1 MRLCFLSSIFYINFN
16 GVNTKTDTMQLKPGS
31 LICGGKYRIE
41 KVLGQGGFGIT
52 YLAEQ
57 TSLGRRVALKEF
69 FMKEHCD
76 RETSTS
82 YVTVPSAGSRELV
95 ERFREKFIKEA
106 RQIATFENS
115 HIVRVIDVFEDNGT
129 AYYVM
134 DYLDGKSLEAIV
146 REQGSLAEADAVKYI
161 RNIAD
166 ALSEVH
172 ARNFLHLDIKPAN
185 IMLSRKGQA
194 VLIDFGISKHYDDSG
209 NQTSSG
215 LMAFSDGYAPLEQ
228 YNRGGLSDF
237 TPAIDIYALGAT
249 LFKLLTGMTPPHA
262 SVINNDGLPVLPQEI
277 SPAVRNAVETAMQPR
292 RKDRPQSIADFLA
305 LLDNVAPRTGM
316 AVAPG
321 VVAETQVFAD
331 NGATQIAGAPV
342 HDVPPAPSKQTPP
355 PAVETPRRDA
365 PAPERKSRDNRSEN
379 PKKSKAPL
387 FLLLLLIIVV
397 IAGGA
402 WYVSNSNDE
411 PGNGSNTNSNKQSQK
426 VKTPKT
432 GSAQPNSG
440 AGNKYGNENVTP
452 ADSVG
457 QMCSLALTTNPDG
470 ATVKIDGKEVG
481 TTPLIGYE
489 VEQGKHTINIIKVCY
504 VEYEDT
510 IDLDS
515 ATKDLGV
522 IKLKKY
528 DKTYSFSEGLAMVRL
543 NGKRGFIDKSG
554 NVVIPLKYDDAGW
567 FSEGLVWVKLGGK
580 CGFID
585 KNGNVVI
592 PFKYS
597 EAYEFYEGLT
607 HVYLNHK
614 CGFID
619 KRGNVVAPFKYSMA
633 WSFSEGRAKVDLDGK
648 YGFIDKNGNEVV
660 PCKYDRVL
668 SFSEGRAAV
677 ELDDKWGF
685 IDKNDNMVIPL
696 KYDYA
701 SSFSEGLAWV
711 RLKSNKYGFIDKSG
725 KEVIQ
730 CKYDDAEDFS
740 GGRAKVRLDGRDFYI
755 DKSGNEIK

>member
-1 MRLCFLSSIFYINFN
+1 
-16 GVNTKTDTMQLKPGS
+16 MQLKPGS

-215 LMAFSDGYAPLEQ
+215 LMAFNDGYAPLEQ

-305 LLDNVAPRTGM
+305 LLDKEEKA
-316 AVAPG
+316 AVLPVNDGATAFVKPAADAATAIG
-321 VVAETQVFAD
+321 KPAD
-331 NGATQIAGAPV
+331 NEATVVKQ
-342 HDVPPAPSKQTPP
+342 PASKETTPP
-355 PAVETPRRDA
+355 PATKEAQSPAKQGESKGNGVGKWLFLLILLFAVIAGAVWYGTNGNSGAENKGSNTKGNNPSQMVETPVEGGEQTNFGDTIIA
-365 PAPERKSRDNRSEN
+365 PSAIVEEAANNMTDTIKEETPVVLPTRGYINGHEYVDLGLPSGLKWATCNVGASSPEQPGGYYAWGETTTKSEYTSEN
-379 PKKSKAPL
+379 
-387 FLLLLLIIVV
+387 
-397 IAGGA
+397 
-402 WYVSNSNDE
+402 
-411 PGNGSNTNSNKQSQK
+411 
-426 VKTPKT
+426 
-432 GSAQPNSG
+432 
-440 AGNKYGNENVTP
+440 
-452 ADSVG
+452 
-457 QMCSLALTTNPDG
+457 CTT
-470 ATVKIDGKEVG
+470 
-481 TTPLIGYE
+481 
-489 VEQGKHTINIIKVCY
+489 
-504 VEYEDT
+504 
-510 IDLDS
+510 
-515 ATKDLGV
+515 
-522 IKLKKY
+522 Y
-528 DKTYSFSEGLAMVRL
+528 DK
-543 NGKRGFIDKSG
+543 
-554 NVVIPLKYDDAGW
+554 
-567 FSEGLVWVKLGGK
+567 KLGDIGGK
-580 CGFID
+580 AQYDVARAKWGSSWRLPTKKECEELIANCNWKWTTQNGEKGYKVTSK
-585 KNGNVVI
+585 KNGNSI
-592 PFKYS
+592 FLPAAGLRYGTS
-597 EAYEFYEGLT
+597 LDNEGSDGYYWSATPREGDTGRACILYFYEDDRRT
-607 HVYLNHK
+607 FWDFRN
-614 CGFID
+614 
-619 KRGNVVAPFKYSMA
+619 
-633 WSFSEGRAKVDLDGK
+633 
-648 YGFIDKNGNEVV
+648 YGH
-660 PCKYDRVL
+660 
-668 SFSEGRAAV
+668 S
-677 ELDDKWGF
+677 
-685 IDKNDNMVIPL
+685 
-696 KYDYA
+696 
-701 SSFSEGLAWV
+701 V
-711 RLKSNKYGFIDKSG
+711 RPVSK
-725 KEVIQ
+725 
-730 CKYDDAEDFS
+730 
-740 GGRAKVRLDGRDFYI
+740 
-755 DKSGNEIK
+755 

>member
-1 MRLCFLSSIFYINFN
+1 
-16 GVNTKTDTMQLKPGS
+16 MQLKPGS

-172 ARNFLHLDIKPAN
+172 ARNFLHLDVKPAN
-185 IMLSRKGQA
+185 VMLNKNGEA

-305 LLDNVAPRTGM
+305 LLDKEEKA
-316 AVAPG
+316 AVLPVNDGATAFVKPAADAATVIG
-321 VVAETQVFAD
+321 KPTADAATAIGKPAD
-331 NGATQIAGAPV
+331 NEATVVKQPASKETVPPPATKEAQSPAKQGESKGNGVGKWLFLLILLLAVIAGAV
-342 HDVPPAPSKQTPP
+342 WYGTNGNSGAENKGSNTKGNPSQK
-355 PAVETPRRDA
+355 VETPVEGGEQTNFGDTIIA
-365 PAPERKSRDNRSEN
+365 PSA
-379 PKKSKAPL
+379 
-387 FLLLLLIIVV
+387 IVEEAANNMTDTIKEETPV
-397 IAGGA
+397 VQMCNLTIKTTPGGA
-402 WYVSNSNDE
+402 
-411 PGNGSNTNSNKQSQK
+411 TI
-426 VKTPKT
+426 
-432 GSAQPNSG
+432 
-440 AGNKYGNENVTP
+440 
-452 ADSVG
+452 
-457 QMCSLALTTNPDG
+457 
-470 ATVKIDGKEVG
+470 KIDGEKVG
-481 TTPLIGYE
+481 TTPLTHKI
-489 VEQGKHTINIIKVCY
+489 EQGKYTINITKEGYEPKTEVKELKSDVELSYELHPKPKEVTPAASPAVQTRGYINGHEYVDLGLPSGLKWATCNVGASSPKQPGGHYAWGETKTKESYTSENSVTENISGNAQYDVARAKWGSSWRLPTKMEMEELKDKCTWTWTTY
-504 VEYEDT
+504 KGVKGYMITGPNGNSIFLPAAGWRYGAGGGDSDGAYWSGTFHENFSDGAYGLFFYSYDHRVEYGPRVHGRT
-510 IDLDS
+510 VR
-515 ATKDLGV
+515 AV
-522 IKLKKY
+522 
-528 DKTYSFSEGLAMVRL
+528 SE
-543 NGKRGFIDKSG
+543 
-554 NVVIPLKYDDAGW
+554 
-567 FSEGLVWVKLGGK
+567 
-580 CGFID
+580 
-585 KNGNVVI
+585 
-592 PFKYS
+592 
-597 EAYEFYEGLT
+597 
-607 HVYLNHK
+607 
-614 CGFID
+614 
-619 KRGNVVAPFKYSMA
+619 
-633 WSFSEGRAKVDLDGK
+633 
-648 YGFIDKNGNEVV
+648 
-660 PCKYDRVL
+660 
-668 SFSEGRAAV
+668 
-677 ELDDKWGF
+677 
-685 IDKNDNMVIPL
+685 
-696 KYDYA
+696 
-701 SSFSEGLAWV
+701 
-711 RLKSNKYGFIDKSG
+711 
-725 KEVIQ
+725 
-730 CKYDDAEDFS
+730 
-740 GGRAKVRLDGRDFYI
+740 
-755 DKSGNEIK
+755 

>member
-1 MRLCFLSSIFYINFN
+1 
-16 GVNTKTDTMQLKPGS
+16 MQLKPGS

-134 DYLDGKSLEAIV
+134 EYLDGKSLEAIV

-172 ARNFLHLDIKPAN
+172 ARNFLHLDVKPAN
-185 IMLSRKGQA
+185 VMLNKNGEA

-305 LLDNVAPRTGM
+305 LLDKEEKA
-316 AVAPG
+316 AVLPVNDSATAFVKPAADAATAIG
-321 VVAETQVFAD
+321 KPSADAATAIGKSAD
-331 NGATQIAGAPV
+331 NDATVVKQ
-342 HDVPPAPSKQTPP
+342 PASKETTPP
-355 PAVETPRRDA
+355 PASKEVQSPAKQGESKGNGVGKWLFLLILLLAVIAGAVWYGTNGNSGAENKGSNTKGNNPSQMVETPVEGGEQTNFGDTIIA
-365 PAPERKSRDNRSEN
+365 PSA
-379 PKKSKAPL
+379 
-387 FLLLLLIIVV
+387 IVEEAANNMTDTIKEETPV
-397 IAGGA
+397 VQMCNLTIKTTPGGA
-402 WYVSNSNDE
+402 
-411 PGNGSNTNSNKQSQK
+411 TI
-426 VKTPKT
+426 
-432 GSAQPNSG
+432 
-440 AGNKYGNENVTP
+440 
-452 ADSVG
+452 
-457 QMCSLALTTNPDG
+457 
-470 ATVKIDGKEVG
+470 KIDGEKVG
-481 TTPLIGYE
+481 TTPLTHK
-489 VEQGKHTINIIKVCY
+489 VEQGKHTINITKEGYEPKTEVKEFKSDIELSYELQPKPKEVTPAASPAVQTRGYINGHEY
-504 VEYEDT
+504 V
-510 IDLDS
+510 
-515 ATKDLGV
+515 DLGLSV
-522 IKLKKY
+522 KWATCNVGASSPEDYGDYYAWGETTTKSEY
-528 DKTYSFSEGLAMVRL
+528 TSENCTTCDK
-543 NGKRGFIDKSG
+543 
-554 NVVIPLKYDDAGW
+554 
-567 FSEGLVWVKLGGK
+567 KLGDIGGK
-580 CGFID
+580 AQYDVARAKWGSSWRLPTKKECEELIANCNWKWTTQNGEKGYKVTSK
-585 KNGNVVI
+585 KNGNSI
-592 PFKYS
+592 FLPAAGWRGGTSLYNRG
-597 EAYEFYEGLT
+597 AYGFYWSATPYEGNA
-607 HVYLNHK
+607 VSAY
-614 CGFID
+614 
-619 KRGNVVAPFKYSMA
+619 Y
-633 WSFSEGRAKVDLDGK
+633 
-648 YGFIDKNGNEVV
+648 
-660 PCKYDRVL
+660 L
-668 SFSEGRAAV
+668 SFDE
-677 ELDDKWGF
+677 
-685 IDKNDNMVIPL
+685 
-696 KYDYA
+696 
-701 SSFSEGLAWV
+701 
-711 RLKSNKYGFIDKSG
+711 
-725 KEVIQ
+725 
-730 CKYDDAEDFS
+730 
-740 GGRAKVRLDGRDFYI
+740 GGRGTGWNYRYDGHSVRPV
-755 DKSGNEIK
+755 SE

>member
-1 MRLCFLSSIFYINFN
+1 
-16 GVNTKTDTMQLKPGS
+16 MQLKPGS

-134 DYLDGKSLEAIV
+134 EYLDGKSLEAIV

-172 ARNFLHLDIKPAN
+172 ARNFLHLDVKPAN
-185 IMLSRKGQA
+185 VMLNKNGEA

-305 LLDNVAPRTGM
+305 LLDKEEKA
-316 AVAPG
+316 AVL
-321 VVAETQVFAD
+321 
-331 NGATQIAGAPV
+331 PV
-342 HDVPPAPSKQTPP
+342 
-355 PAVETPRRDA
+355 
-365 PAPERKSRDNRSEN
+365 N
-379 PKKSKAPL
+379 
-387 FLLLLLIIVV
+387 
-397 IAGGA
+397 
-402 WYVSNSNDE
+402 
-411 PGNGSNTNSNKQSQK
+411 
-426 VKTPKT
+426 
-432 GSAQPNSG
+432 
-440 AGNKYGNENVTP
+440 
-452 ADSVG
+452 
-457 QMCSLALTTNPDG
+457 
-470 ATVKIDGKEVG
+470 
-481 TTPLIGYE
+481 
-489 VEQGKHTINIIKVCY
+489 
-504 VEYEDT
+504 
-510 IDLDS
+510 DS
-515 ATKDLGV
+515 ATA
-522 IKLKKY
+522 
-528 DKTYSFSEGLAMVRL
+528 F
-543 NGKRGFIDKSG
+543 
-554 NVVIPLKYDDAGW
+554 
-567 FSEGLVWVKLGGK
+567 VK
-580 CGFID
+580 
-585 KNGNVVI
+585 
-592 PFKYS
+592 P
-597 EAYEFYEGLT
+597 A
-607 HVYLNHK
+607 
-614 CGFID
+614 
-619 KRGNVVAPFKYSMA
+619 
-633 WSFSEGRAKVDLDGK
+633 
-648 YGFIDKNGNEVV
+648 
-660 PCKYDRVL
+660 
-668 SFSEGRAAV
+668 
-677 ELDDKWGF
+677 
-685 IDKNDNMVIPL
+685 
-696 KYDYA
+696 
-701 SSFSEGLAWV
+701 
-711 RLKSNKYGFIDKSG
+711 
-725 KEVIQ
+725 
-730 CKYDDAEDFS
+730 
-740 GGRAKVRLDGRDFYI
+740 
-755 DKSGNEIK
+755 